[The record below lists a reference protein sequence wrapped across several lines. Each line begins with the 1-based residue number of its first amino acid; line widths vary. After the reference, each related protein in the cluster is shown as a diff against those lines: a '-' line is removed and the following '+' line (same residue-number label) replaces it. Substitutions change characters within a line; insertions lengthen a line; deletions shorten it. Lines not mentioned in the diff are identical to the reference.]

1 MGNTIM
7 NLREFAKVVDQV
19 SREKNISKE
28 RVTETIE
35 AAIAAAYKKEYGKK
49 SEVVIAHLDFDKNDI
64 TFEQIK
70 EVVDP
75 ETVRIVEADEEGAEE
90 EEDSM
95 RLIRS
100 VKDIAQ
106 EVEAREEA
114 EELEG
119 EKKPRY
125 NPNRH
130 ILLDDARK
138 IKKSA
143 QPGDELSFKLETHE
157 DFGRIAAQTAKQVI
171 IQKLREAERE
181 SLYEEYKSKEGQLLS
196 GIIQNFERGN
206 IYVNLGK
213 TNGVMFRNEGIP
225 TERYSIG
232 QRLRFYV
239 LAVQE
244 ESRLPGIVLSRAHPK
259 FVEKL
264 FELEVPE
271 IAEGVIE
278 VRATAREAGSRT
290 KIAVAS
296 NEENI
301 DPVGSC
307 VGQRGSRVMAVINEL
322 GSEKIDIIPWSDDPE
337 KFIGNAL
344 SPAKVRKVEIQPK
357 REVVVYVNEDQLS
370 LAIGKGGQNVRLAA
384 KLTGWKIDVRSY
396 AEPDRP
402 LEDGVADL
410 SLSED
415 EPKPKASRKHEHEE
429 EASEPVAPAEEF
441 EIPGIGPK
449 IMRFLAEAGY
459 DTEKKL
465 STATMDDLLS
475 VEGIGERTAEKIVS
489 YFAK

>member
-1 MGNTIM
+1 M

-49 SEVVIAHLDFDKNDI
+49 SEVVIAHLDFDKNNI

-75 ETVRIVEADEEGAEE
+75 EMVRIVEADEEGAEE

-100 VKDIAQ
+100 VKDIAE

-138 IKKSA
+138 IKKNA
-143 QPGDELSFKLETHE
+143 QPGDELSFNLETQE

-181 SLYEEYKSKEGQLLS
+181 SLYEEYKSREGQLLS

-384 KLTGWKIDVRSY
+384 KLTGWKIDVRPY
-396 AEPDRP
+396 AEADRSQ
-402 LEDGVADL
+402 EDSAADL

-415 EPKPKASRKHEHEE
+415 QPEPKNNPQK
-429 EASEPVAPAEEF
+429 
-441 EIPGIGPK
+441 
-449 IMRFLAEAGY
+449 
-459 DTEKKL
+459 
-465 STATMDDLLS
+465 
-475 VEGIGERTAEKIVS
+475 
-489 YFAK
+489 

>member
-1 MGNTIM
+1 MGNTLM
-7 NLREFAKVVDQV
+7 NLREFSKVIDQV

-28 RVTETIE
+28 RVVETIE

-49 SEVVIAHLDFDKNDI
+49 SEIITARLDFDTNDI
-64 TFEQIK
+64 VFEQVK

-75 ETVRIVEADEEGAEE
+75 DTVRIVEEEEGGEDEE
-90 EEDSM
+90 SHP

-114 EELEG
+114 EEFEG

-125 NPNRH
+125 NANRH
-130 ILLDDARK
+130 ILLDEAKK
-138 IKKSA
+138 IKKSVE
-143 QPGDELSFKLETHE
+143 PGEELRFPLETHE

-181 SLYEEYKSKEGQLLS
+181 SIYDEYKSKEGQLLS
-196 GIIQNFERGN
+196 GIIQNFEHGN

-271 IAEGVIE
+271 IAEGIIDA
-278 VRATAREAGSRT
+278 RAIAREAGSRT

-296 NEENI
+296 NDENI

-322 GSEKIDIIPWSDDPE
+322 GSEKVDIIPWSDDPE
-337 KFIGNAL
+337 KFISNSL
-344 SPAKVRKVEIQPK
+344 SPAKVQKVEMRPR
-357 REVVVYVNEDQLS
+357 REVLVYVNPDQLS

-396 AEPDRP
+396 TEPNRVV
-402 LEDGVADL
+402 EGGVADDL
-410 SLSED
+410 AATSGGLDAAEGSE
-415 EPKPKASRKHEHEE
+415 K
-429 EASEPVAPAEEF
+429 SETMPSKL
-441 EIPGIGPK
+441 EIPGVGPK
-449 IMRFLAEAGY
+449 IMGALAGAGY
-459 DTEKKL
+459 DSTEKL
-465 STATMDDLLS
+465 SRATKEALCA
-475 VEGIGERTAEKIVS
+475 VEGIGEKTAEKIVS